1 MNYNKNYKSTLYSF
15 TLVNGS
21 QTTKIGVKDV
31 KEDLKFNFENSVAI
45 VSGGFQ
51 GIGKAI
57 TRELIESGCRV
68 YSIDP
73 RFPANNANDI
83 SDDVITYTGYTSKRV
98 DVKGFLRLIMNKE
111 DHVDFLV
118 NNAGIYLYRSVEDSS
133 ESDFDKIIGTNLFGT
148 FILTKYFVKL
158 LRKSTHPSV
167 VNIASVSGQRTE
179 EGHPLYSMT
188 KGGIIGFTK
197 ALAADLG
204 KYNIRVN
211 SVSPGNIITPMNNLD
226 IEAQSKIKGKSFEE
240 IERDY
245 ASQSILKRRG
255 TPDEVASVVL
265 FLLSSASSYIN
276 GEDIIVDGGLYLV

>member
-1 MNYNKNYKSTLYSF
+1 LNYNKYYKSTLYSF

-111 DHVDFLV
+111 DHIDFLV
-118 NNAGIYLYRSVEDSS
+118 NNAGTYLYKNIEDSS
-133 ESDFDKIIGTNLFGT
+133 ESDFNNIVSSNLLGT
-148 FILTKYFVKL
+148 FMFTKYFLQL
-158 LRKSTHPSV
+158 LKNSNHPSI

-179 EGHPLYSMT
+179 EGHPLYSLT
-188 KGGIIGFTK
+188 KGGIIAFTK

-204 KYNIRVN
+204 KYKIRVN
-211 SVSPGNIITPMNNLD
+211 SVSPGNIKTPMNDLD
-226 IEAQSKIKGKSFEE
+226 IQVQSEIKRKSFEE
-240 IERDY
+240 IEMEY
-245 ASQSILKRRG
+245 SSESILKRRG
-255 TPDEVASVVL
+255 TPDEVAAVVL

>member
-1 MNYNKNYKSTLYSF
+1 LTESF
-15 TLVNGS
+15 KTDFQDNIAV
-21 QTTKIGVKDV
+21 
-31 KEDLKFNFENSVAI
+31 

-57 TRELIESGCRV
+57 VDRLALSGCRV
-68 YSIDP
+68 YTIDP
-73 RFPANNANDI
+73 KFPAEAGKFVHGNK
-83 SDDVITYTGYTSKRV
+83 ITTYSGYTSKTE
-98 DVKGFLRLIMNKE
+98 DVKEFLQYITDRE
-111 DHVDFLV
+111 DHIDFLV
-118 NNAGIYLYRSVEDSS
+118 NNAGIYLYRNVEDSS

-148 FILTKYFVKL
+148 FIFTKYFAKL

-211 SVSPGNIITPMNNLD
+211 SVSPGNIITPMNDLD

-240 IERDY
+240 IEKDY
-245 ASQSILKRRG
+245 SSESILKRRG

-265 FLLSSASSYIN
+265 FFLSSASSYIN